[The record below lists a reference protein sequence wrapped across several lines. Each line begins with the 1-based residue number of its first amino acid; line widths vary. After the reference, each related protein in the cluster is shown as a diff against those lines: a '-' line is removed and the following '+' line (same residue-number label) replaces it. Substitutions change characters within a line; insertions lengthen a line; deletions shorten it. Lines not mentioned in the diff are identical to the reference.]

1 MNKKLALLIPALLLA
16 GCTNRGMPT
25 STSVPSTTSDI
36 PSIPT
41 SATVTSEE
49 PSSTTVTSEV
59 TSQSSKTSTTTNTSS
74 SKPTS
79 TTATSKPTSTTTA
92 PQPTST
98 TTAPQPTS
106 ETTAT
111 TSTPS
116 SNPYTNLPTTHGDDY
131 IEGRNILPIGNV
143 QIDAPR
149 NINNP
154 INLKTS
160 TSSAD
165 WLNYELYDDFPSDDW
180 TFIYGNS
187 NSKGPSGHKASPD
200 FYAYDSGKPKDYP
213 GGLKFDQKYKGFQ
226 TPAFHHNG
234 EKLEVR
240 LTISQVRNSSA
251 KAEEGKDTGYI
262 YCYDQHG
269 FFIPQLTT
277 IIEEESI
284 TVQKAG
290 QEMKYYITGDFV
302 QNVSYFEVR
311 LNAQT
316 YKGSQ
321 SYNFGISKFAVKS
334 WTYA

>member
-1 MNKKLALLIPALLLA
+1 MNKKLLVLIPTLLLA
-16 GCTNRGMPT
+16 GCSGRGMA
-25 STSVPSTTSDI
+25 STSEI
-36 PSIPT
+36 PSITSAPT
-41 SATVTSEE
+41 SIAPTSEQPTSVTTTSE
-49 PSSTTVTSEV
+49 KTSETSSRSSTTTVPSSTAV
-59 TSQSSKTSTTTNTSS
+59 
-74 SKPTS
+74 
-79 TTATSKPTSTTTA
+79 PTSTTTSSQSK
-92 PQPTST
+92 PT
-98 TTAPQPTS
+98 TTIQPTS
-106 ETTAT
+106 EST
-111 TSTPS
+111 TSVSPTTGT
-116 SNPYTNLPTTHGDDY
+116 NPYTSLPTTHGDDY
-131 IEGRNILPIGNV
+131 MEGRNILPIGNV

-165 WLNYELYDDFPSDDW
+165 WATYEMNDDFPSDDW

-187 NSKGPSGHKASPD
+187 NSKGPSGHKSNPSFYSYNPD
-200 FYAYDSGKPKDYP
+200 KPNDYP

-226 TPAFHHNG
+226 TPAFHHIG

-240 LTISQVRNSSA
+240 LTISQVNNSSA
-251 KAEEGKDTGYI
+251 KAETGKDTGYI

-269 FFIPQLTT
+269 FFIPQLTVV
-277 IIEEESI
+277 IEEGSI
-284 TVQKAG
+284 TTQKAG

-302 QNVSYFEVR
+302 QNVSYFEFR
-311 LNAQT
+311 LNAQA